1 MTFSIAARDTATGM
15 FGMAIASSSPAVAA
29 RCAHAR
35 AGVGVVA
42 SQNITDPRLGPKG
55 LDLMAAGLGATA
67 ALDRLVATETYTEYR
82 QLVLVDQQGITAVH
96 SGAETLGINAAA
108 AGPARSGV
116 AAAGN
121 LLADAG
127 VPETMVA
134 AFLVS
139 SGHFGARLLSALRAG
154 LDRGG
159 EAGPV
164 HSAGLLVVDKVPWP
178 VVDLRVDWDDADPIG
193 RLEAL
198 WAIYAPQIDAYVGR
212 ALAPTGAPSFGVAG
226 DR

>member
-1 MTFSIAARDTATGM
+1 MTFSIVARDAATGM

-42 SQNITDPRLGPKG
+42 SQNITDPRLGAKG
-55 LDLMAAGLGATA
+55 LDLMAAGLSATE
-67 ALDRLVATETYTEYR
+67 ALDRLHAGEPHMEYR
-82 QLVLVDQQGITAVH
+82 QLVLVDRQGIAAVH
-96 SGAETLGINAAA
+96 SGAGALGINAVAK
-108 AGPARSGV
+108 GPERSGV

-121 LLADAG
+121 LLAGAG
-127 VPETMVA
+127 VPEAMVA
-134 AFLVS
+134 AFLTA
-139 SGHFGARLLSALRAG
+139 SGHLGARLLSALRAG
-154 LDRGG
+154 LDGGG

-193 RLEAL
+193 RLDAL

-212 ALAPTGAPSFGVAG
+212 ALTPTGAPSFGVAG

>member
-1 MTFSIAARDTATGM
+1 VTFSIAARDPATGM
-15 FGMAIASSSPAVAA
+15 FGMAISSSSPAVAA

-55 LDLMAAGLGATA
+55 LDLMAAGLGAA
-67 ALDRLVATETYTEYR
+67 EALDRLRAEPYAEYR
-82 QLVLVDQQGITAVH
+82 QLVLVDRQGLTAVH
-96 SGAETLGINAAA
+96 SGSEALGLNAVAEGRE
-108 AGPARSGV
+108 GSGV

-121 LLADAG
+121 LLADIA
-127 VPETMVA
+127 VPAMMVA
-134 AFLVS
+134 AFVAA
-139 SGHFGARLLSALRAG
+139 SGHLGARLLAAMRAG
-154 LDRGG
+154 LAQGG

-178 VVDLRVDWDDADPIG
+178 VVDLRVDWDDDPIG
-193 RLEAL
+193 RLERL

-212 ALAPTGAPSFGVAG
+212 ALTPAGAASFGVAG
-226 DR
+226 DP

>member
-1 MTFSIAARDTATGM
+1 MTFSIAARDATTGM
-15 FGMAIASSSPAVAA
+15 FGMAISSSSPAVAA

-42 SQNITDPRLGPKG
+42 SQNITDPRLGSKG
-55 LDLMAAGLGATA
+55 LDLMAAGLGAA
-67 ALDRLVATETYTEYR
+67 EALDRLHAGEPYMEYR
-82 QLVLVDQQGITAVH
+82 QLLLVDRQGITAVH
-96 SGAETLGINAAA
+96 SGAEALGINAVAE
-108 AGPARSGV
+108 GPGRSGV

-134 AFLVS
+134 AFLAA
-139 SGHFGARLLSALRAG
+139 SGHLGARLLSALRAG

-178 VVDLRVDWDDADPIG
+178 LADLRVDWDDDPIA

-198 WAIYAPQIDAYVGR
+198 WAIYSPQIDAYVDR
-212 ALAPTGAPSFGVAG
+212 ALAPAGAPRFGVAG
-226 DR
+226 DP